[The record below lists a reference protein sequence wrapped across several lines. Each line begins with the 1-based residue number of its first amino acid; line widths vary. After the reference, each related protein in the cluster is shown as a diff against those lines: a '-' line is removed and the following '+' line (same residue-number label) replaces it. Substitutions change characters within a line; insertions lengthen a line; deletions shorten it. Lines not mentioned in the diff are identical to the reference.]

1 MTTDL
6 FADQIPFL
14 KPWLGEEE
22 VDAVRE
28 VILSGWV
35 SLGPKTAEF
44 ETAIAALVGA
54 REGVATNAATTAL
67 HLGLIVAGVKPGD
80 EVLVPS
86 FTCMATV
93 NAILLAG
100 AQPLFADIDART
112 FNLEPADVES
122 RITSRT
128 RAVMLV
134 DQIGMP
140 APYDEIEAICRARG
154 LILVED
160 AATAVGALYK
170 GRPLGGRGAPTAFSF
185 HPRKM
190 ITTGEGG
197 MLMLNESTW
206 AERARVLRSA
216 GASVSDLVRHQ
227 AKGTI
232 VQEYLEAGF
241 NYRMTDIHAA
251 LGLAQLR
258 KLPAMLEA
266 RRRQAGFYDAAL
278 AEIDEVE
285 SPYVPE
291 YAEPAYSSYCIRVQP
306 SCPVDAH
313 TIVVRMAERGISCR
327 HGIQPLHHEP
337 CFLDTMPG
345 LSLPATESAAR
356 DTLFLPIFPGLTE
369 AQQARVVG
377 ALRECLVGASG
388 RLA

>member
-1 MTTDL
+1 MSDDL

-22 VDAVRE
+22 VDAVRQ
-28 VILSGWV
+28 VILSGWI

-44 ETAIAALVGA
+44 EAAIAALTGA
-54 REGVATNAATTAL
+54 REGVATNSATTAL
-67 HLGLIVAGVKPGD
+67 HLGLIVSGVNPGD

-100 AQPLFADIDART
+100 AQPRFVDIDART
-112 FNLEPADVES
+112 FNLDPADVES

-140 APYDEIEAICRARG
+140 APYDEIDAICRAGG
-154 LILVED
+154 LILLED
-160 AATAVGALYK
+160 AATALGALYK
-170 GRPLGGRGAPTAFSF
+170 GRRLGGRGAPTAFSF
-185 HPRKM
+185 HPRKL

-197 MLMLNESTW
+197 MLMLNDAAW

-241 NYRMTDIHAA
+241 NYRMTDIQAA
-251 LGLAQLR
+251 LGLVQLR
-258 KLPAMLEA
+258 KLPAMLAA

-278 AEIDEVE
+278 AEIDELE
-285 SPYVPE
+285 PPYVPP

-327 HGIQPLHHEP
+327 HGIQPLHLEP
-337 CFLDTMPG
+337 CFLNTMPG

-369 AQQARVVG
+369 AQQARVVA
-377 ALRECLVGASG
+377 ALRECLVG
-388 RLA
+388 